1 MAVQNLYASSFSS
14 NTGLLTPNNALG
26 SGSSDFT
33 TNVDAQNFEAVAEF
47 ASPSEP
53 MATGSSHL
61 FIVNARKEAG
71 TGTPTLTVRV
81 ESANGTILEQITHSI
96 TSTTGANYQ
105 LPVAASKIN
114 AASGGTA
121 GIRVRL
127 IGTSSG
133 GGPSV
138 RSTPQLNTILWTG
151 DFYTPVTTP
160 DPGFYLYDGLNE
172 QYYQAYIW
180 DGTIEQPVT
189 SIILKPGLP
198 AG

>member
-1 MAVQNLYASSFSS
+1 MASQSLYASSFST

-33 TNVDAQNFEAVAEF
+33 TNVDTQNFEAVAEF
-47 ASPSEP
+47 ASPNEP
-53 MATGSSHL
+53 MATGAAHL
-61 FIVNARKEAG
+61 FVVNARKEAG
-71 TGTPTLTVRV
+71 TGTPTLTVQV

-105 LPVAASKIN
+105 LTVAASKLN
-114 AASGGTA
+114 AASGGLA

-138 RSTPQLNTILWTG
+138 RSIPQINTIMWSG
-151 DFYTPVTTP
+151 EFYTPVATP
-160 DPGFYLYDGLNE
+160 NQGFYLYDGLNE
-172 QYYQAYIW
+172 QFYQAYVW
-180 DGTIEQPVT
+180 DGSVEQPIT
-189 SIILKPGLP
+189 SVITKPGLP